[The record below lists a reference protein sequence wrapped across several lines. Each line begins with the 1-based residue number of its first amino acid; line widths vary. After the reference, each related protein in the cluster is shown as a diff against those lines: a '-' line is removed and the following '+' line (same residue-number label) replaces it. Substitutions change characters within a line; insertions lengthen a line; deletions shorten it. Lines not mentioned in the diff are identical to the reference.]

1 MSKIDLKS
9 FRKANRLTQSALA
22 KYLGIQQGFI
32 SQIENGESTLPM
44 KLLDKI
50 LSNPDWDTTSLT
62 GGESEDSQLIAS
74 LRETIKAQRET
85 IDYQKE
91 IISMLKEKGSQSI
104 PARKDAP
111 SVFEQSQNL

>member
-9 FRKANRLTQSALA
+9 FRKANRLTQAALA

-32 SQIENGESTLPM
+32 SQIESGESSLPM

-50 LSNPDWDTTSLT
+50 LGNPDWDTSALM
-62 GGESEDSQLIAS
+62 GADSDETQLVAS

-91 IISMLKEKGSQSI
+91 IITMLKEKGIQPK
-104 PARKDAP
+104 PATKDAP
-111 SVFEQSQNL
+111 SAYSQPTQ